1 MSPASI
7 IDAPNPSI
15 FWYSTASLISNVRPA
30 AGFVSLNCKSGFALS
45 RSPAFEDTWI
55 CTVCA
60 LVVEHEVHKAKASSA
75 GRQQLH
81 LRIVMESPSNQKLS
95 IESNQY
101 CMQTLMSSKF
111 LGDFHFLR
119 LQTMFG
125 RKSY

>member
-1 MSPASI
+1 
-7 IDAPNPSI
+7 
-15 FWYSTASLISNVRPA
+15 
-30 AGFVSLNCKSGFALS
+30 
-45 RSPAFEDTWI
+45 
-55 CTVCA
+55 
-60 LVVEHEVHKAKASSA
+60 
-75 GRQQLH
+75 
-81 LRIVMESPSNQKLS
+81 MESPSNQKLS